1 MNALNGVNGVSA
13 VGSGIANGIS
23 GIGISANSG
32 INGIGGM
39 NAITTLS
46 SINSL
51 GNINCQNVNGLNSN
65 NSIYTINGINGH
77 SGTAFAHA
85 AMEQERSLGQNG
97 LNGHAET
104 LHWSPQYPMV
114 CVPESGFSTSP
125 GVSQANGIT
134 INKTAGAFLPE
145 ITLQVTNAQRA
156 ELQTTANVSTT
167 TCNSVYAPVT
177 NSGPRYSNISLGNPI
192 TNGIQAMQITRP
204 VGTEFTSPI
213 MKFMG
218 PTTFIPLRQSAVT
231 PLDTIT
237 HG

>member
-1 MNALNGVNGVSA
+1 MNALNGVNGVSG
-13 VGSGIANGIS
+13 VGNGIANGIN

-51 GNINCQNVNGLNSN
+51 GSINCQNVSGLSSN

-77 SGTAFAHA
+77 SGTAFTHA
-85 AMEQERSLGQNG
+85 ALEQERSLGQNG

-104 LHWSPQYPMV
+104 VHWSPQYPMV
-114 CVPESGFSTSP
+114 CVPESGLSSSP
-125 GVSQANGIT
+125 GMTQANGIT
-134 INKTAGAFLPE
+134 INKTTGAFLPE
-145 ITLQVTNAQRA
+145 ITLQVTNGSRA
-156 ELQTTANVSTT
+156 ELPSSVNGSTT

-177 NSGPRYSNISLGNPI
+177 NSGPRYSNIPLGNPI
-192 TNGIQAMQITRP
+192 TNGIQTMQITRP

-218 PTTFIPLRQSAVT
+218 PTTFIPLRQSAVA